1 MKGEL
6 KLKFEKSK
14 EIYEEGLKYIPGGVN
29 SPVRAFKS
37 VDTGPVFIKKGYG
50 NRIEDE
56 DGNVYID
63 YIGSWGPAI
72 LGHSNK
78 ELMEGIEDIINDGLS
93 FGLPTKVEVDMAK
106 LIVESY
112 PAIDMVRM
120 VNSGTEATM
129 SAIRMARG
137 FTGKNKIVKFE
148 GCYHGHSDSLLVKS
162 GSGTITYGVPTSLGV
177 PEEIVKN
184 TIVCRYNDLEDI
196 RKTFEEYGEDIAAII
211 VEPVAGNM
219 GLVPGTKEFLS
230 GLREITK
237 EHSSLLIFDEVIT
250 GFRIAYGGAS
260 EVYGINPDI
269 ACFGK
274 IIGGGFP
281 VGAYGAKKEIMEI
294 VSPLGGVY
302 QAGTLSGNPLAMHMG
317 YKNIKLL
324 KDNKDIYEKMESMAI
339 KLEEGIAE
347 NIKKTGVKANIVR
360 FKNMLTLF
368 FGEGPFKNYDDVQQ
382 CSTDMYA
389 KYFREMLNRGIM
401 LPPAQFECMFLS
413 AAFSQEDLDY
423 TIKSNYEALKSI
435 KE

>member
-1 MKGEL
+1 MNL
-6 KLKFEKSK
+6 NLEKSK
-14 EIYEEGLKYIPGGVN
+14 QIYEEGVKYIPGGVN

-37 VDTGPVFIKKGYG
+37 VNSSPVFISKGYKSK
-50 NRIEDE
+50 IQDE
-56 DGNVYID
+56 DGNTYID

-72 LGHSNK
+72 LGHSNE
-78 ELMEGIEDIINDGLS
+78 ELMEGIEDIIRDGLS
-93 FGLPTKVEVDMAK
+93 FGLPTKIEVDMAK
-106 LIVESY
+106 LMVESY
-112 PAIDMVRM
+112 PAINMVRM

-129 SAIRMARG
+129 SAIRVARG
-137 FTGKNKIVKFE
+137 YTNKNKIIKFE

-184 TIVCRYNDLEDI
+184 TLVCKYNDLDDI
-196 RKTFEEYGEDIAAII
+196 KKTFKEYGSDIAAVI

-219 GLVPGTKEFLS
+219 GLVPATPEFLK

-237 EHSSLLIFDEVIT
+237 EYNSVLIFDEVIT

-260 EVYGINPDI
+260 EVYGIEPDM

-281 VGAYGAKKEIMEI
+281 VGAYGGKKEIMEM

-302 QAGTLSGNPLAMHMG
+302 QAGTLSGNPLAMHIG

-324 KDNKDIYEKMESMAI
+324 QRDRSIYDHMEKMAI
-339 KLEEGIAE
+339 KLEKGISE
-347 NIKKTGVKANIVR
+347 NIEKLGINATIVR

-368 FGEGPFKNYDDVQQ
+368 FGKGPFNNYDDVQK
-382 CSTDMYA
+382 CDTELYA
-389 KYFREMLNRGIM
+389 KYFKEMLNRGIM

-413 AAFSQEDLDY
+413 IEHTEEDLEY
-423 TIKSNYEALKSI
+423 TIKSNYESLKAI
-435 KE
+435 K